1 MGAQMSFCETRVWS
15 FSTLATH
22 TLCQILYTFC
32 RVRNYAIIF
41 STVHSLVLFTEFVY
55 LCTYVC
61 IHTHVH
67 ICVYLRVHMYIYV
80 HEFVQLYQKMTV
92 NIQVFMVWRDWF
104 HHISSVY
111 LHGDTVITASIWNSE
126 C

>member
-1 MGAQMSFCETRVWS
+1 MCVPT
-15 FSTLATH
+15 
-22 TLCQILYTFC
+22 C
-32 RVRNYAIIF
+32 
-41 STVHSLVLFTEFVY
+41 VY
-55 LCTYVC
+55 
-61 IHTHVH
+61 VH
-67 ICVYLRVHMYIYV
+67 ICA

-92 NIQVFMVWRDWF
+92 NIQVFMVCRDWF